1 MDDTRTAVPAL
12 TALAERTGVA
22 EYRLAMF
29 GALLGP
35 ARGERDHRPVRVSR

>member
-29 GALLGP
+29 GALL
-35 ARGERDHRPVRVSR
+35 ALPVASAIIALCV

>member
-12 TALAERTGVA
+12 TTLAERTGVA

-29 GALLGP
+29 GTLLAL
-35 ARGERDHRPVRVSR
+35 PVASAIIALFV